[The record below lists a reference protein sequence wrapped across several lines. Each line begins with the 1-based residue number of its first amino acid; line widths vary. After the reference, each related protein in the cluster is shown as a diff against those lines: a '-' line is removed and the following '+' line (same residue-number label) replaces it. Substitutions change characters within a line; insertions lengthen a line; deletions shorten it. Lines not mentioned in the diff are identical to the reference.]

1 MSPAR
6 RWPPPHRPQGC
17 SFCPW
22 FFLDLRLFLLQT
34 LPSRSHLQDHLEGE
48 ELGHSPGCPC
58 GGAEAVAPLPRALHV
73 LPSRDS
79 LGDCSWSSPG
89 PLVPS
94 LRPYPAH
101 GRPLWGQRT
110 PLPLGRWEKGWFIS
124 VSLLPPLI
132 PQLSSSWP
140 GGRDGVGMGPQSS
153 AHPSSRSAPW
163 ISSLEKWVLPLLGLG
178 RAPAPL
184 LSPSSVQGCAAASP
198 SLLLPAPAPVPV

>member
-22 FFLDLRLFLLQT
+22 FFPGPQAFPAT
-34 LPSRSHLQDHLEGE
+34 NSPKSVTPAGSSRGGGTGPQPGVSLWWGRGRGSSSQGSAR
-48 ELGHSPGCPC
+48 SPFPGF
-58 GGAEAVAPLPRALHV
+58 
-73 LPSRDS
+73 
-79 LGDCSWSSPG
+79 LGDHSWSSPG

-94 LRPYPAH
+94 LRPHPAH

-132 PQLSSSWP
+132 PQLSFSWP

-153 AHPSSRSAPW
+153 ARPSSRSTPW